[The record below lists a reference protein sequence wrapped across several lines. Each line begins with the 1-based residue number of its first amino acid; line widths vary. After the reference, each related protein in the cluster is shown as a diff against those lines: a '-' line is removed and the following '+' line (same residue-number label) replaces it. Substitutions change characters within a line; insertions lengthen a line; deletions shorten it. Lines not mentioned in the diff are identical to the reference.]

1 MLPIVGAARAIFEGW
16 RPHWL
21 RLPLLQPQPAEPIRY
36 DCPMEPGIDTSR
48 RLAEYFRSFD
58 PENGQVIAH
67 STQGVVVRVE
77 VDGQALAVKTP
88 AERGKLRLLH
98 RLALKREYAA
108 YRQLQGVEGFA
119 RCHGLY
125 AERFLALEYLNAI
138 PLKQANLSDRQIFF
152 DRLLGVMHAMHAR
165 GVAHGDL
172 KSRHNVL
179 VGRDGQPYIIDLGT
193 AVIRKPGWHP
203 INHRLFRYLKRIDRN
218 GWIKLKYGGY
228 VGIDQVDRHL
238 LDRSMIEWINSH
250 FRRRRTRH
258 AGARAPRQ

>member
-1 MLPIVGAARAIFEGW
+1 MESCSVAA
-16 RPHWL
+16 
-21 RLPLLQPQPAEPIRY
+21 
-36 DCPMEPGIDTSR
+36 S
-48 RLAEYFRSFD
+48 RLAEYFREFD
-58 PENGQVIAH
+58 PANGRIIAR
-67 STQGVVVRVE
+67 STQGVVVQVE
-77 VDGQALAVKTP
+77 VDGLTLAVKTP
-88 AERGKLRLLH
+88 TERGKLRLLH
-98 RLALKREYAA
+98 RMALKREYAA

-119 RCHGLY
+119 RCHGLF
-125 AERFLALEYLNAI
+125 AKRFLALEYLNAT
-138 PLKQANLSDRQIFF
+138 PLKEAELPDRQIFF

-179 VGRDGQPYIIDLGT
+179 VGRDGQPCIIDLGT

-228 VGIDQVDRHL
+228 DGIDKVDRHL
-238 LDRSMIEWINSH
+238 LDRSLIEWVNSR
-250 FRRRRTRH
+250 FKRRRTRH